1 MIVVLMGVSGCG
13 KTTVG
18 RGLAARLGWDYIEG
32 DEWHPVENVEKMR
45 SGRPLTDEDR
55 WPWLERLSSELARR
69 QRLARGVVLSCS
81 ALRREYR
88 RRLAAVSVDPLF
100 VHLTAPRDVIAR
112 RLAARE
118 GHYMPATLLESQLE
132 TLEHL
137 EADERCLE
145 VPVTGHPGEI
155 VTRLVSGLREQFGIE
170 SRP

>member
-13 KTTVG
+13 KTTIG
-18 RGLAARLGWDYIEG
+18 RELADRLGWDYVEG
-32 DEWHPVENVEKMR
+32 DEWHPAENVEKMR
-45 SGRPLTDEDR
+45 SGEPLTDEDR
-55 WPWLERLSSELARR
+55 RPWLERLALELVRR
-69 QRLARGVVLSCS
+69 HRLGRGVILSCS

-88 RRLAAVSVDPLF
+88 RRLAAESVDPLF

-118 GHYMPATLLESQLE
+118 GHYMPAKLLESQLE
-132 TLEHL
+132 TLEHP

-145 VPVTGHPGEI
+145 VPVRGHPGEI
-155 VTRLVSGLREQFGIE
+155 VTRLASGLREQFGIE